1 MSKQAKPMQRY
12 NLRLPADV
20 IRKLE
25 AIRKQTGAPV
35 NELIRRAIEA
45 WLKAK

>member
-1 MSKQAKPMQRY
+1 MKPMKKII
-12 NLRLPADV
+12 LRLPLETV
-20 IRKLE
+20 RKLD
-25 AIRKQTGAPV
+25 ALKKKTGAPV

>member
-1 MSKQAKPMQRY
+1 MPTMSIMKRY
-12 NLRLPADV
+12 NLRLPADM

-25 AIRKQTGAPV
+25 AIKRETGAPV